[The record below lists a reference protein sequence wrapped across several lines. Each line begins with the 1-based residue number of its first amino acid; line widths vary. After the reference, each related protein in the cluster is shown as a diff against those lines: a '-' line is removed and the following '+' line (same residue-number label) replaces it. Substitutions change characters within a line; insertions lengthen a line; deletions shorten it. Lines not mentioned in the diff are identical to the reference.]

1 MMHFHSVN
9 VIALALVLPL
19 VLSSAMFVNGMSMCF
34 PGVPFFLNDG
44 LCVETNQISV
54 SPGSLSMSYYLSLW
68 LPVQHPLRLEVT
80 DGQLL

>member
-34 PGVPFFLNDG
+34 PGVPFFLMTV
-44 LCVETNQISV
+44 CVLKRIKSV
-54 SPGSLSMSYYLSLW
+54 SAQAPC
-68 LPVQHPLRLEVT
+68 QCHT
-80 DGQLL
+80 I